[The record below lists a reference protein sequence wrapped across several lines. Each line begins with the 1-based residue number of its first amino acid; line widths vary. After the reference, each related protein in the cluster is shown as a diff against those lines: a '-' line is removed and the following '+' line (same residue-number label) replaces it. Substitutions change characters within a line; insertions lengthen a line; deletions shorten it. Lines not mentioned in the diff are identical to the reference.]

1 MSGHDFS
8 IVTDKGFNAFLH
20 DLAEGAWKNV
30 SITRYDTLGRMPT
43 TLLLEAPRPVV
54 WKVRATWAIMSLKYA
69 LGSTSAELLEQLDAE
84 WESAQRD
91 LALALIGATEHKDPA
106 RQKAASRLRDA
117 LGLGSG
123 ATQAAGGYD
132 EEIALGRQ
140 QIAITAS
147 GPLAEDVERLKLGD
161 LRKSIHETTE
171 ALAEAIGRTSKQPR
185 SALRSRRVREA
196 LSGCAVSFGAIHDE
210 LVWLL
215 AHTPEGEAKRQLQA
229 LLEPFLALIE
239 RYRPHTVTPVVR
251 SWTSARATRPYVTHA
266 HI

>member
-1 MSGHDFS
+1 MPRHDFS

-20 DLAEGAWKNV
+20 DLDEGAWKDV
-30 SITRYDTLGRMPT
+30 SIKRYDTLGRMPL

-69 LGSTSAELLEQLDAE
+69 LGSTSADRLDELDAE

-91 LALALIGATEHKDPA
+91 LVLALLGGIEHKDPA
-106 RQKAASRLRDA
+106 RQRAASRLRDA

-123 ATQAAGGYD
+123 APQAACGYD
-132 EEIALGRQ
+132 EEVALGRQ

-147 GPLAEDVERLKLGD
+147 GPLAEDVERLKLGGH
-161 LRKSIHETTE
+161 RKSIHEATE

-185 SALRSRRVREA
+185 SALRSRRVQEA
-196 LSGCAVSFGAIHDE
+196 LSGCAVSFGVIHDE

-215 AHTPEGEAKRQLQA
+215 AHTPEGETKRHLHA
-229 LLEPFLALIE
+229 LREPFLALLE
-239 RYRPHTVTPVVR
+239 RYKPHTVTPVVR
-251 SWTSARATRPYVTHA
+251 YWTSARPTRPYVTHA
-266 HI
+266 HL